1 MPQQPIAPP
10 SRRRIAAEL
19 FRAIWRFRLRVVVA
33 VSLLLLLL
41 LAKACAVAVPL
52 LLKLVVDEVTPAA
65 ARLGLVTM
73 PVFLGLGQQASVSES

>member
-19 FRAIWRFRLRVVVA
+19 FRAIWRFRLRVVVMA
-33 VSLLLLLL
+33 VSLLL

>member
-33 VSLLLLLL
+33 VSLLLL